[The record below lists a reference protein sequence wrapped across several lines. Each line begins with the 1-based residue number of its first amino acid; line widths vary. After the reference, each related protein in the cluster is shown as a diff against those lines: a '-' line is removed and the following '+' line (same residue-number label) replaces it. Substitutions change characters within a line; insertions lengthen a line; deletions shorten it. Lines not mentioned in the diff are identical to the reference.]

1 MRIRKRRKP
10 KMLQPVS
17 WTLESPWRTGNLRM
31 EKKRKVRYG
40 IFHSSSHLGQV
51 EKWLVLV
58 NGRNEYI
65 EKYGYL
71 PFDLNLPANWG
82 LLTWDHQGQGDSTGQ
97 RGHIDS
103 FMDYVRDAR
112 AVIETVLP
120 ANADYDIVSHSMGAL
135 ISASGIISGQLSTKK
150 FAMISPFFGVPND
163 TLPVTVSR
171 VLSSTMATF
180 RLGRVYV
187 NGSGLMPNRDFCDND
202 KTYNR
207 ERYLQQALSPYR
219 SSQITFGWLQAA
231 FDALKQV
238 HDEARLQRFANIPC
252 LILQA
257 SEETVVDVAAIE
269 NWAKLVREQ
278 GAEVTS
284 YTLSPAKHELLS
296 ERETI
301 YDQVIRLLQDHF
313 ELEG

>member
-1 MRIRKRRKP
+1 MRIRKRSKS

-17 WTLESPWRTGNLRM
+17 WTLESPWKTGNLRM
-31 EKKRKVRYG
+31 EKKRKIRYG
-40 IFHSSSHLGQV
+40 IFHSAAGIDQV

-71 PFDLNLPANWG
+71 PFDLNLPLNWG

-97 RGHIDS
+97 KGHIDS
-103 FMDYVRDAR
+103 FMDYVRDAK

-120 ANADYDIVSHSMGAL
+120 ANAVYDIASHSMGAL
-135 ISASGIISGQLSTKK
+135 ISAAGIISGQLNPQK
-150 FAMISPFFGVPND
+150 FAMISPFLGVPSD
-163 TLPVTVSR
+163 MLPVTVSR
-171 VLSSTMATF
+171 ALASTMGSL

-219 SSQITFGWLQAA
+219 SSQITFGWLRAV
-231 FDALKQV
+231 FEALRLV
-238 HDEARLQRFANIPC
+238 HDETRLIRFASIPC

-257 SEETVVDVAAIE
+257 SEETVVDVPAIE
-269 NWAKLVREQ
+269 NWARVVREQ
-278 GAEVTS
+278 GAEVTCH
-284 YTLSPAKHELLS
+284 TLSPAKHELLS
-296 ERETI
+296 EREPI
-301 YDQVIRLLQDHF
+301 YDQVIRLLQGHF
-313 ELEG
+313 DYEG